1 MLERIQAVYFSPTG
15 GTRRAAL
22 CLGEALAREVVEIDL
37 SRPGRQERRF
47 TAEDTVLVAAPVF
60 GGRIPAIQAA
70 WLANCLGGGA
80 RAVTAAVYGAR
91 AYEDAL
97 LELNDICRVQGF
109 RVEASLA
116 LVAQHSMLPAV
127 AAGRPDG
134 EDGAWMRGR
143 AQMVLDKLERGG
155 GVSVPGNHPYRQWTP
170 MPVTPQVSDACT
182 CCGGAPRPVPPGPS
196 TPPGRERPTGRS
208 ASCAC
213 AASPCARQRPAP
225 CPPPPGRCWSR
236 SWPRPPGPAGESAFS
251 LTAPTPTAPPAYRRG
266 CFLLKVQIRGDVQLL
281 GDGAAVLFPLADAL
295 GEQVLDLAVH
305 RAEVVL
311 RPGGDGS
318 VQAGGQ
324 AQGDLLFRLGRH
336 LSTGCRS

>member
-70 WLANCLGGGA
+70 WLADCLGGGA

-116 LVAQHSMLPAV
+116 LVAQHPMLPAV

-155 GVSVPGNHPYRQWTP
+155 GVSVPGNRPYRQWTP

-182 CCGGAPRPVPPGPS
+182 CCGRCAAAC
-196 TPPGRERPTGRS
+196 PTGAIDPARPGETDGEKCILCMRCVSLCPAKARS
-208 ASCAC
+208 LPA
-213 AASPCARQRPAP
+213 PARQMLEQKLAQAAR
-225 CPPPPGRCWSR
+225 
-236 SWPRPPGPAGESAFS
+236 
-251 LTAPTPTAPPAYRRG
+251 TRRENQL
-266 CFLLKVQIRGDVQLL
+266 FL
-281 GDGAAVLFPLADAL
+281 
-295 GEQVLDLAVH
+295 
-305 RAEVVL
+305 
-311 RPGGDGS
+311 
-318 VQAGGQ
+318 
-324 AQGDLLFRLGRH
+324 
-336 LSTGCRS
+336 